1 MSIDFSG
8 GSFAQDPYYAST
20 GPYAGLSGEEWVQAV
35 EGSTLW
41 NAVNNPTYDPAKA
54 NPDIYGA
61 YPYTPNAG
69 PKGGGG
75 ASPGGGGY
83 DPYGAYMANQESNR
97 RRNAIAALRGIL
109 ESMGLG
115 SLMNKITQYVQDGY
129 DEGAVLA
136 LIRDTPEYQ
145 QRFPAM
151 KALAAKG
158 RAISEATYIEYEKAA
173 AGYERQYGLPA
184 GLLGKDQI
192 TNLLTKE
199 VSAREL
205 EERVTMAAA
214 AAYQTS
220 DDVKQVFN
228 DYYGIGPGG
237 LTAYFLDPDAATP
250 LLNRQY
256 VSSKIGGE
264 ARRQGIGVDKSLAEL
279 LQIGGVTAEDARAG
293 FAKVAQQRGLTSGY
307 GDVVSER
314 QLIGAALQNDTEAQQ
329 AVERAGMARV
339 GAFQG
344 NFGYS
349 GNQSGASGLRAATTG

>member
-1 MSIDFSG
+1 MARKPPKVPTFVNPPASQQPSTPAGDPAPDIERLTGSSG
-8 GSFAQDPYYAST
+8 GIGPIGWDPN
-20 GPYAGLSGEEWVQAV
+20 GPRTRNTPFGRAV
-35 EGSTLW
+35 TAMED
-41 NAVNNPTYDPAKA
+41 AAAAAPAPA
-54 NPDIYGA
+54 APA
-61 YPYTPNAG
+61 
-69 PKGGGG
+69 
-75 ASPGGGGY
+75 Y
-83 DPYGAYMANQESNR
+83 DPYAAYMDNQESNR

-220 DDVKQVFN
+220 DDVKQMFN

-349 GNQSGASGLRAATTG
+349 GNQSGASGLRSATTG